1 MRVKVEGLSIGTTLR
16 VVELRV
22 DFGIDGICMF
32 RWWRCE
38 ILEMQELPF
47 AGGSGNRAE
56 KYLERYKICQN
67 SMYLIF
73 CVLYFLMG

>member
-1 MRVKVEGLSIGTTLR
+1 
-16 VVELRV
+16 
-22 DFGIDGICMF
+22 
-32 RWWRCE
+32 
-38 ILEMQELPF
+38 MQELPF

-56 KYLERYKICQN
+56 KYSERYKICRN